1 MFKGQFACCITH
13 ITLTVAL
20 KDSVTS
26 EPFFHQIALTPDD
39 KWLIVA
45 CDGLWDVVSD
55 AEAVAHIQ
63 GCQLASQACESHFQ
77 LSSFLPPASS
87 L

>member
-1 MFKGQFACCITH
+1 MLKGQFAHCLIH

-39 KWLIVA
+39 NWLIVA
-45 CDGLWDVVSD
+45 CDGLWDVVTD

-77 LSSFLPPASS
+77 LSSFLPPAFS